1 MEPVFLSLLALI
13 VTEYGFRPRKAA
25 LGWLAAPRPWGRSL
39 ARPAIWI
46 VGWWALGLGFHP
58 PELAGLAGS
67 IVLGEIGA
75 LGLRRAI
82 RGDLQGKIPHARV
95 RTHFLALL
103 IAPLSSLPA
112 SIRLLV
118 ERQWAL
124 IPEHTL
130 RIQILAGLLAFCLLW
145 TWATLVTV
153 SLVAIVRP
161 RQVVDGATEELGA
174 GEIIGVLERLLIY
187 LLVLGGG
194 GLATVG
200 FVVAA
205 KSAARFPQF
214 KDPAF
219 AEYFLI
225 GSLTSMGMATALG
238 LAVQQLLAL

>member
-1 MEPVFLSLLALI
+1 MEPVLLSLLALI

-25 LGWLAAPRPWGRSL
+25 MGWLVAPRPWGRSL

-58 PELAGLAGS
+58 LELAGLAGS
-67 IVLGEIGA
+67 IVLGEGA
-75 LGLRRAI
+75 ALILRRAI
-82 RGDLQGKIPHARV
+82 RDDLQRKIPHARV

-103 IAPLSSLPA
+103 IALLSSLPG
-112 SIRLLV
+112 SIQLLV
-118 ERQWAL
+118 QRQWAWMAD
-124 IPEHTL
+124 PTL
-130 RIQILAGLLAFCLLW
+130 AIRILATVLGFCLLW

-153 SLVAIVRP
+153 SLVAIARP

-187 LLVLGGG
+187 LLILGGG

-238 LAVQQLLAL
+238 LAVQHILAL

>member
-1 MEPVFLSLLALI
+1 MEPVVLSLLALI

-25 LGWLAAPRPWGRSL
+25 MGWLVAPRPWGRSI

-46 VGWWALGLGFHP
+46 VGWWALGLRFDP
-58 PELAGLAGS
+58 LELAGLAGS
-67 IVLGEIGA
+67 IALGEGA
-75 LGLRRAI
+75 ALVLRRAI
-82 RGDLQGKIPHARV
+82 RDDLQRKIPHARV
-95 RTHFLALL
+95 RTHSLPLL
-103 IAPLSSLPA
+103 IAPLSAIPA
-112 SIRLLV
+112 SIPLFIH
-118 ERQWAL
+118 RQWAL
-124 IPEHTL
+124 IGEPTPA
-130 RIQILAGLLAFCLLW
+130 IQFLAFLLAFCLLW
-145 TWATLVTV
+145 TWATLITV

-161 RQVVDGATEELGA
+161 RQVVDGATEDLGA
-174 GEIIGVLERLLIY
+174 GEIIGILERLLIY
-187 LLVLGGG
+187 LLILGGG

>member
-1 MEPVFLSLLALI
+1 MEPVVLSLLALI

-25 LGWLAAPRPWGRSL
+25 LRWLVATRPWGRSL
-39 ARPAIWI
+39 ARIAIWI

-58 PELAGLAGS
+58 LDIAGLAGS
-67 IVLGEIGA
+67 IVLGVGA
-75 LGLRRAI
+75 ALVLRRAI
-82 RGDLQGKIPHARV
+82 RDDLQRKIPHARV
-95 RTHFLALL
+95 RTHFLAPLL
-103 IAPLSSLPA
+103 APLSSLPA
-112 SIRLLV
+112 WIPLLV
-118 ERQWAL
+118 QRQWVL
-124 IPEHTL
+124 IREPTL
-130 RIQILAGLLAFCLLW
+130 AIQILVGLLAFCLLW

-153 SLVAIVRP
+153 SLIAIARP
-161 RQVVDGATEELGA
+161 RQVVDGATQDLGA

-187 LLVLGGG
+187 LLILGGG

-214 KDPAF
+214 KDQAF